1 MRISLLGPVTI
12 IHNGV
17 EIRLGGRHQ
26 RALVSVL
33 AGEIGTVVSAER
45 LIDALWGERPPA
57 SARTKL
63 QGCVSALRKQFSSP
77 KQTDVKSQWP
87 LYTRDPGYLF
97 CTNDVSVDLLDYRAL
112 LQLASREMDIGRFA
126 AASNNLGAALGL
138 WRGPAYADTRTPILS
153 AMAAALESGRLLA
166 IERKAECDLHLGRND
181 SVIEELRLALAA
193 NPLREG
199 MRAAMMLALY
209 RSNCRADALESYR
222 AGRVLLREQLGIEPG
237 SVLRRLHEL
246 ILRDGPRLA
255 MPGVLADLN
264 EAMLPAAKAGNR

>member
-1 MRISLLGPVTI
+1 MYISLLGPVTI
-12 IHNGV
+12 IHEGMEILLNGH
-17 EIRLGGRHQ
+17 HQ
-26 RALVSVL
+26 RALVAIL
-33 AGEIGTVVSAER
+33 ASEMGKIVPAER

-63 QGCVSALRKQFSSP
+63 QGCVSALRKQFSGP

-97 CTNDVSVDLLDYRAL
+97 CTDDVSVDLLDYRPL
-112 LQLASREMDIGRFA
+112 LQLASREIEVGRFA
-126 AASNNLGAALGL
+126 AASNHLGAALDL
-138 WRGPAYADTRTPILS
+138 WRGPAFADTRTPILS
-153 AMAAALESGRLLA
+153 AMGAALESGRLLA

-181 SVIEELRLALAA
+181 LVIEELRLVLAA

-199 MRAAMMLALY
+199 MRAVMMLALY

-222 AGRVLLREQLGIEPG
+222 AGRVLLREQLGMEPG

-246 ILRDGPRLA
+246 ILCDGPQLA
-255 MPGVLADLN
+255 MPAVLAGLN
-264 EAMLPAAKAGNR
+264 EAMLPAAKTGNR